1 MRTSDFDFELP
12 RERIAQ
18 HPAAERDQSRLLV
31 FHRDTKQIEH
41 RSFRDLLAY
50 VSSGDV
56 LVLNN
61 SRVIPARLRGLNAK
75 TSGQF
80 EILLLEELA
89 PNNWW
94 VMLRP
99 GKRAR
104 VGTQII
110 LKDLLEAATNIQA
123 QVLETNA
130 EGHRRLRFTAP
141 GNILETLDRVGE
153 VPLPPYIA
161 RVDA

>member
-94 VMLRP
+94 AMLRP
-99 GKRAR
+99 GKRAPI
-104 VGTQII
+104 GAQIKI
-110 LKDLLEAATNIQA
+110 LNRSAQLTEILATVTEVND
-123 QVLETNA
+123 
-130 EGHRRLRFTAP
+130 EGHRRLQFSGA
-141 GNILETLDRVGE
+141 
-153 VPLPPYIA
+153 
-161 RVDA
+161 